1 MIKDYNM
8 NNLRN
13 IGILGHSAVGKTSLA
28 EALLFCS
35 DTIDRLGVVDEGT
48 TTSDFDAEEKKRK
61 ISLSTSIC
69 PLNFKKLKLML

>member
-1 MIKDYNM
+1 M

-48 TTSDFDAEEKKRK
+48 TISDFDAEEKKEEYHY
-61 ISLSTSIC
+61 LLLYYH
-69 PLNFKKLKLML
+69 LNFKKVKLM

>member
-1 MIKDYNM
+1 M

-48 TTSDFDAEEKKRK
+48 TTSDFEIQRAK
-61 ISLSTSIC
+61 
-69 PLNFKKLKLML
+69 